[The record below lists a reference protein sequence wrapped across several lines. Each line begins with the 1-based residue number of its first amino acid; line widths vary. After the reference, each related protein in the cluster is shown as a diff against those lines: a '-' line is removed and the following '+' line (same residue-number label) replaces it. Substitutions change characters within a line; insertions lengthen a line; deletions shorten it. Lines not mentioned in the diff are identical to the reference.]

1 MELKKNPH
9 ADLNKRSNLYFLV
22 GMVAI
27 LFFVWRTI
35 EKKNFDDNKIDI
47 GQMAYDGVD
56 EEDVENIPEQQ
67 NTPPPPPP
75 PPQVVEQIKAVEDEA
90 EVEETIIKSNESEE
104 EEVIEDVEDVDVVE
118 EEEDLAP
125 VPFNLIEDA
134 PVFPGCEKLAKS
146 KRRACF
152 TEKIHKHVRKNFQYP
167 EIAKDMG
174 VQGRVY
180 VSFMIAE
187 NGAIT
192 NIRTRGP
199 DKNLEKE
206 ARRIISKLPKMT
218 PGKQRGRAVRV
229 PFSIPITFK
238 LAD

>member
-1 MELKKNPH
+1 MELKKNPQ
-9 ADLNKRSNLYFLV
+9 ADLNKRSSLYLLV
-22 GMVAI
+22 GMIAV
-27 LFFVWRTI
+27 LFFVWQVI
-35 EKKNFDDNKIDI
+35 EKKDYDDKNIDI
-47 GQMAYDGVD
+47 GQMIYDDVD
-56 EEDVENIPEQQ
+56 EEDVEEIQEQQ

-75 PPQVVEQIKAVEDEA
+75 EQQVVEQIQEVEDEA
-90 EVEETIIKSNESEE
+90 EVEETIIETTETEE
-104 EEVIEDVEDVDVVE
+104 EEVIEEVEEVEVEE

-134 PVFPGCEKLAKS
+134 PVFPGCKSVAKS
-146 KRRACF
+146 QRKKCF
-152 TEKIHKHVRKNFQYP
+152 TEKMHKHVRKHFQYP

-174 VQGRVY
+174 AQGRVY
-180 VSFMIAE
+180 VQFMISE
-187 NGAIT
+187 TGAIT